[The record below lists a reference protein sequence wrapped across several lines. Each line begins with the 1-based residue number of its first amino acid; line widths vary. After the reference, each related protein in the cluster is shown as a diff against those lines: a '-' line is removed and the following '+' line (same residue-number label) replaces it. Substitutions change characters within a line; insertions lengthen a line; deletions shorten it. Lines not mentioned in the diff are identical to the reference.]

1 MNKEEFLR
9 KLTASLNGQVSQQV
23 IQENIR
29 YYDQYISDEVR
40 KGNSEE
46 TVIAD
51 IGDPR
56 LIAKTIVDAAESAG
70 SQSSYGSFQR
80 ETVYEDDAG
89 RFKKSSESRN
99 HIRYYDLNKW
109 YWKLLGI
116 VIVVAVLFLV
126 VAVVSGI
133 FALVVPLLGPIFM
146 VLLIMWFIKMFD
158 RR

>member
-80 ETVYEDDAG
+80 ETVYE
-89 RFKKSSESRN
+89 
-99 HIRYYDLNKW
+99 
-109 YWKLLGI
+109 
-116 VIVVAVLFLV
+116 
-126 VAVVSGI
+126 
-133 FALVVPLLGPIFM
+133 
-146 VLLIMWFIKMFD
+146 
-158 RR
+158 